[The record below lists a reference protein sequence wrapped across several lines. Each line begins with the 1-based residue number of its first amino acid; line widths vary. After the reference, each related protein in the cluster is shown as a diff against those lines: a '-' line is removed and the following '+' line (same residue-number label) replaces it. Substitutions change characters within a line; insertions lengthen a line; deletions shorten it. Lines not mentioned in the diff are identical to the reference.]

1 MYICDWKKNIYFL
14 HCFSLCY
21 NVCPNLFTFNHQ
33 KVATWSF
40 ISFTSVTSH
49 WTKRMPLPTS
59 TGYFSLPSLRSL
71 LHPPTSLNSTSSS
84 RLPHD
89 SSLMLCPPLPSFPW
103 TPCVV
108 FSYLPQ
114 ESWSKHE
121 IRWHLSKDWYVSVAQ
136 YIRTLFQIK
145 YMRQKYICI

>member
-1 MYICDWKKNIYFL
+1 MLNYLHNSSIIITTFFISHHFLMYICDWKKNIYFL

-59 TGYFSLPSLRSL
+59 TGYFSLPVSQVPLTSSHLPERHLFLSPPSWLIPDALPTPAL
-71 LHPPTSLNSTSSS
+71 LSLNSMCSLLISTS
-84 RLPHD
+84 RGLKQT
-89 SSLMLCPPLPSFPW
+89 W
-103 TPCVV
+103 N
-108 FSYLPQ
+108 
-114 ESWSKHE
+114 
-121 IRWHLSKDWYVSVAQ
+121 
-136 YIRTLFQIK
+136 
-145 YMRQKYICI
+145 